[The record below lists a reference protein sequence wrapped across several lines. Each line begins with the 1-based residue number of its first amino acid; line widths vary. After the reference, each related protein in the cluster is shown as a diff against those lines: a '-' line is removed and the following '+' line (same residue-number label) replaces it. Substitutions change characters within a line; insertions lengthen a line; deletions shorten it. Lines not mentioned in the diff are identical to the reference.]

1 MAAPWQPCG
10 EIATVM
16 VGFRQIEATPR
27 TLFSTW
33 PRPADKTEKD
43 ISGCAAPLL
52 PSSLPRYETMTTL
65 IEPDIAASSHEIV
78 PADREIALFL
88 DFDGTLVEIAPS
100 PEDVQ
105 LDRRVAPA
113 LTALREQLGG
123 ALALVS
129 GRPIGF
135 LDEVLAPHRF
145 DIAGLHGAQI
155 RVNDEIR
162 SQADAHEGMHAAL
175 RDLVRFANSHVGI
188 IVEDKRMSVAL
199 HWRLAPALEDEALA
213 LMRGVAKRMGPGMR
227 LQEGKAVA
235 ELVPAGASKGN
246 AIAWL
251 MATPTYAS
259 RQPVFIGD
267 DITDEDGFEA
277 VNAMGGISVR
287 IGTDRES
294 HATCRLPSPTALRHI
309 LLEAAESGHLSAA
322 SFKQD

>member
-1 MAAPWQPCG
+1 M
-10 EIATVM
+10 
-16 VGFRQIEATPR
+16 
-27 TLFSTW
+27 
-33 PRPADKTEKD
+33 
-43 ISGCAAPLL
+43 
-52 PSSLPRYETMTTL
+52 MTTL
-65 IEPDIAASSHEIV
+65 IEPHIATGSHEIDS
-78 PADREIALFL
+78 ADREIALFL

-100 PEDVQ
+100 PEDVH

-113 LTALREQLGG
+113 LTVLRAQLGG

-135 LDEVLAPHRF
+135 LDEMLAPHRF

-155 RVNDEIR
+155 RVDGEIR
-162 SQADAHEGMHAAL
+162 SQADTHEGMRAAL

-188 IVEDKRMSVAL
+188 IVEDKRISGAL
-199 HWRLAPALEDEALA
+199 HWRLAPALEEEALV
-213 LMRGVAKRMGPGMR
+213 LIRGIAARMGPGMR

-235 ELVPAGASKGN
+235 ELVPAGASKGS

-251 MATPTYAS
+251 MATPTYAG

-267 DITDEDGFEA
+267 DITDEGGFEA
-277 VNAMGGISVR
+277 VNAMGGVSVR
-287 IGTDRES
+287 IGADRES
-294 HATCRLPSPTALRHI
+294 HATCRLASPTALRHI

>member
-1 MAAPWQPCG
+1 M
-10 EIATVM
+10 
-16 VGFRQIEATPR
+16 
-27 TLFSTW
+27 
-33 PRPADKTEKD
+33 
-43 ISGCAAPLL
+43 
-52 PSSLPRYETMTTL
+52 MTTL
-65 IEPDIAASSHEIV
+65 IEPHIATGSHEIDS
-78 PADREIALFL
+78 ADREIALFL

-100 PEDVQ
+100 PEDVH

-113 LTALREQLGG
+113 LTVLRAQLGG

-135 LDEVLAPHRF
+135 LDEMLAPHRF

-155 RVNDEIR
+155 RADGEIR
-162 SQADAHEGMHAAL
+162 SQADTHEGMRAAL

-188 IVEDKRMSVAL
+188 IVEDKRISVAL
-199 HWRLAPALEDEALA
+199 HWRLAPALEEEALA
-213 LMRGVAKRMGPGMR
+213 LIRGIAARMGPGMR

-235 ELVPAGASKGN
+235 ELVPAGASKGS

-251 MATPTYAS
+251 MATPTYAG

-267 DITDEDGFEA
+267 DITDEDGFKA
-277 VNAMGGISVR
+277 VNAMGGVSVR
-287 IGTDRES
+287 IGADRES
-294 HATCRLPSPTALRHI
+294 HATCRLASPTALRHI